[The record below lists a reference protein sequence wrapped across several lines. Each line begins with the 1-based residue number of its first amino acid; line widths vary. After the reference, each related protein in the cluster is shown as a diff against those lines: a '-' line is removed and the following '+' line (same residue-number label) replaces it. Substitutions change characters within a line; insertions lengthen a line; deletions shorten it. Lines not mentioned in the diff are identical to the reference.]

1 MSSGV
6 SLGSPRKSIVPPP
19 PIGSP
24 RLARGSI
31 ATKDAGG
38 ARLSAIGRMALRDKP
53 SQQQHS
59 AALYGGGR
67 LWPRYAEQV
76 CERPPLAPRKDGSH
90 KLASARGLAH
100 PGNLSLQPTAECPR
114 HPGRHDALDVG
125 TQVPRPGTARRF
137 AAQRRAGNSPRSQR
151 PWSATEGSFIP
162 RLLGLRRACRWR
174 GRNGGAN
181 ARLEEAS
188 EAVPAKGIPPMQSR
202 AAIARTILGPGGA
215 TALQEDLGYKRTEI
229 HVPPGHSLAQTVEN
243 LLQGLA
249 QASPDGLHRKPSVQ
263 GSLQRDYSVPTMVD
277 EVVLYSEPEDDDER
291 PGLGSVQPRGRAEVM
306 QQWLRPDSIQ
316 AARCRGER
324 REERRSEAP
333 RQKPL
338 ALRGAAQ
345 APEAAAELDWG
356 SLSDNSRQAIK
367 QWVTGQLGGRHCMLV
382 LEQGCAETLLL
393 PSASETLATSD
404 LRGGAVLN
412 VLSGLFAEGGL
423 LNPSSGSGLFQA
435 VFSKHPLQVL
445 EEALE
450 QCLLEISDPRV
461 ERVADLSP
469 DQVNLALKQMSMKA
483 QFASCTA
490 PGADA
495 AALSASSDECTKA
508 TKSEAAAAPACGRA
522 RALAVLHEALSA
534 QAPAAGTGH
543 PWVCEFLA
551 WQLED
556 ALSEDGILG
565 TSRRRRRWRNGRHPR
580 IRRTWP
586 HAERQRHRLARA
598 AQLPCPPPTSASGPP
613 AGGAALP
620 RVPPS
625 WRLQGSLLGA
635 LGLRAQAN
643 RPLVAKLFEGKLSPQ
658 EFLSAEEGGA
668 LLPAEMRERRRQ
680 LEDSGG
686 SWEARAA
693 RQLSGWQGRNSQ
705 EEAAERAAA
714 EARAVR
720 AASALPFF
728 SEKIQCQGCSNW
740 GVRYDRIPH
749 VGGHHK
755 LGKTAGLGGTDYA
768 RLVVWTELARLHV
781 EGWPSP
787 AHAGPV
793 PAPATSKER
802 PAVAGPKP
810 NSEKVFGDGGVLKEL
825 GKEEV
830 ELEAESQQMS
840 LETLRAQNRLIEE
853 YVMRLVRQRDE
864 LKQERDSYHILGL
877 HGPSCSEDEV
887 KKAYRNLAR
896 KEHPD
901 KAGIGNKRR
910 FQAIQQ
916 AYSSIL
922 KQRQLGGAATVAAE
936 EENPPPEEVFG
947 PSAILDESYRYAQE
961 ARASAECVARC
972 GHRALRSWD
981 EGAEGH
987 GKRRVLRS
995 LRDLTRFPA
1004 APKGTSRAQVL

>member
-565 TSRRRRRWRNGRHPR
+565 TSRRRSGECCGVAGATEGIPAFAGPGPMQSGKDIASPEQRSYRARLRR
-580 IRRTWP
+580 
-586 HAERQRHRLARA
+586 L
-598 AQLPCPPPTSASGPP
+598 
-613 AGGAALP
+613 
-620 RVPPS
+620 
-625 WRLQGSLLGA
+625 LQG
-635 LGLRAQAN
+635 LRLEEL
-643 RPLVAKLFEGKLSPQ
+643 PSHVLSPQ

>member
-1 MSSGV
+1 
-6 SLGSPRKSIVPPP
+6 
-19 PIGSP
+19 
-24 RLARGSI
+24 
-31 ATKDAGG
+31 
-38 ARLSAIGRMALRDKP
+38 
-53 SQQQHS
+53 
-59 AALYGGGR
+59 
-67 LWPRYAEQV
+67 
-76 CERPPLAPRKDGSH
+76 
-90 KLASARGLAH
+90 
-100 PGNLSLQPTAECPR
+100 
-114 HPGRHDALDVG
+114 
-125 TQVPRPGTARRF
+125 
-137 AAQRRAGNSPRSQR
+137 
-151 PWSATEGSFIP
+151 
-162 RLLGLRRACRWR
+162 
-174 GRNGGAN
+174 
-181 ARLEEAS
+181 
-188 EAVPAKGIPPMQSR
+188 MQSR
-202 AAIARTILGPGGA
+202 AAIARNILGPGA

-249 QASPDGLHRKPSVQ
+249 QASPDGGRGLHRKPSVQ

-277 EVVLYSEPEDDDER
+277 EVVLYSEPEDDDAR

-316 AARCRGER
+316 ARCRSER

-345 APEAAAELDWG
+345 APEAAADLDWG

-367 QWVTGQLGGRHCMLV
+367 QWVAGQLGGRHCMLV

-450 QCLLEISDPRV
+450 QCLREIGDPRV
-461 ERVADLSP
+461 DRVSDLSP

-483 QFASCTA
+483 QFASCTT

-495 AALSASSDECTKA
+495 AAVSASSDECTK
-508 TKSEAAAAPACGRA
+508 
-522 RALAVLHEALSA
+522 V
-534 QAPAAGTGH
+534 Q
-543 PWVCEFLA
+543 
-551 WQLED
+551 
-556 ALSEDGILG
+556 
-565 TSRRRRRWRNGRHPR
+565 
-580 IRRTWP
+580 
-586 HAERQRHRLARA
+586 
-598 AQLPCPPPTSASGPP
+598 
-613 AGGAALP
+613 
-620 RVPPS
+620 
-625 WRLQGSLLGA
+625 
-635 LGLRAQAN
+635 
-643 RPLVAKLFEGKLSPQ
+643 
-658 EFLSAEEGGA
+658 
-668 LLPAEMRERRRQ
+668 
-680 LEDSGG
+680 
-686 SWEARAA
+686 
-693 RQLSGWQGRNSQ
+693 
-705 EEAAERAAA
+705 
-714 EARAVR
+714 
-720 AASALPFF
+720 
-728 SEKIQCQGCSNW
+728 
-740 GVRYDRIPH
+740 
-749 VGGHHK
+749 
-755 LGKTAGLGGTDYA
+755 
-768 RLVVWTELARLHV
+768 VWTELARLHV

-787 AHAGPV
+787 AAGPV

-802 PAVAGPKP
+802 PAAAPRP

-864 LKQERDSYHILGL
+864 LKQVTKMAEERDSYHILGL

-995 LRDLTRFPA
+995 LRDLTRQSASELRGAASQLRALSHASAALAKCAEALLSDCADLAETLNSAMALRDRCAMAEDAGRACGGSAELLDRISDATEATLRKVEKASPESSQEARGRSEEATNLLRLGARLLAESLARTAAVGRRTADEAISAALKALDLHRGMIMLDMEARKERERLSRRQRFDEDDGPVAAGDVDRPA
-1004 APKGTSRAQVL
+1004 KEPGATGSTAQSTKKSEEQSRTPKSRPTTPQVSQTPRDQLKSAAKRVKDRHVTLRVKNLRFMASLNEEALRTQGRLWALLQRSEGALLPEISVMQKNVLFDLVAQLLDFALSEAGRLSTASTPPARVLERALSFALALEHGKEIAVPVDSRTQALKLASLIDTQLLCQVVTGPFRRRLLALARRRAEGYSGGRNTSLKAWEDAANACCERIASCIQQAVLAPGAPEAPAEAPEAH

>member
-495 AALSASSDECTKA
+495 AALSASSDECTK
-508 TKSEAAAAPACGRA
+508 
-522 RALAVLHEALSA
+522 V
-534 QAPAAGTGH
+534 Q
-543 PWVCEFLA
+543 
-551 WQLED
+551 
-556 ALSEDGILG
+556 
-565 TSRRRRRWRNGRHPR
+565 
-580 IRRTWP
+580 
-586 HAERQRHRLARA
+586 
-598 AQLPCPPPTSASGPP
+598 
-613 AGGAALP
+613 
-620 RVPPS
+620 
-625 WRLQGSLLGA
+625 
-635 LGLRAQAN
+635 
-643 RPLVAKLFEGKLSPQ
+643 
-658 EFLSAEEGGA
+658 
-668 LLPAEMRERRRQ
+668 
-680 LEDSGG
+680 
-686 SWEARAA
+686 
-693 RQLSGWQGRNSQ
+693 
-705 EEAAERAAA
+705 
-714 EARAVR
+714 
-720 AASALPFF
+720 
-728 SEKIQCQGCSNW
+728 
-740 GVRYDRIPH
+740 
-749 VGGHHK
+749 
-755 LGKTAGLGGTDYA
+755 
-768 RLVVWTELARLHV
+768 VWTELARLHV